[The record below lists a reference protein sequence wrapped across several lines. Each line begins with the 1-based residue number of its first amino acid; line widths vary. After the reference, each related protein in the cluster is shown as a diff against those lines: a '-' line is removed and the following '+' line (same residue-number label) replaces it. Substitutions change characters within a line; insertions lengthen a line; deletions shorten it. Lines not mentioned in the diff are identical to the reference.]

1 MTILTASS
9 LSGTDVMPIGGSI
22 TGATKSICVYE
33 ALHQTDRM
41 AILNLP
47 IRRQAATPPRQQMAG
62 QVLDLY
68 PGQDE
73 KAGLTAEQRQPSLTP
88 LAIPADELIP
98 RGALPSSSAKHAS
111 SQHSPILIPNQILE
125 VFSNRAG
132 IGQVMM
138 LMQQLAKSL
147 PAPYILTDFLDSQR
161 LQLAQLL
168 GDGLRRNCL
177 SGLGRQA
184 HPVWTTSPS
193 GRQLDKAALLQLEEQ
208 TPSSHILEQPRSIA
222 PLPLGG

>member
-1 MTILTASS
+1 MTILTAST
-9 LSGTDVMPIGGSI
+9 LSGADVLPIGGSI
-22 TGATKSICVYE
+22 TGATKSIGVDE

-62 QVLDLY
+62 QVFDLD

-98 RGALPSSSAKHAS
+98 RGALPSRSAKHAP
-111 SQHSPILIPNQILE
+111 SQHSPVLIPNQILE
-125 VFSNRAG
+125 VFSHRAG

-138 LMQQLAKSL
+138 LMQQLAKRVTV
-147 PAPYILTDFLDSQR
+147 PYILTNLLDSQR

-168 GDGLRRNCL
+168 GDGLRSNCL

-193 GRQLDKAALLQLEEQ
+193 GRQLDEAALLQLQEQ
-208 TPSSHILEQPRSIA
+208 TPSRHILEQPRFIA
-222 PLPLGG
+222 PLPLEG